1 MTFSDK
7 LSPRIWSARFS
18 GRRTWPS
25 VNPAAAVQAS
35 IAPFTQVGIGIGAF
49 AHESRRFERCQ
60 KLAAMCS

>member
-1 MTFSDK
+1 
-7 LSPRIWSARFS
+7 
-18 GRRTWPS
+18 